1 MRIPDSLHGT
11 PAGHRLGCRGA
22 ECANWHT
29 DLMTCAEAAQRYK
42 RDYAYIRQVDAGTAT
57 AAKEVFEKA
66 APRIVKETPAAS
78 KKRARKTVK
87 AKAIRRQGAKAVD
100 SNGRHGSK
108 MQADRGCVADCPEEA
123 LGRDSCQTVRAAQL
137 KRDNARAQARR
148 DARKLEGLLGSI
160 PAVGPLRH
168 GTRFGARNGCDTI
181 DACPEKAAG
190 RLSCVEVRRG
200 LDNAYTAKRR
210 AVRDAALVAA

>member
-1 MRIPDSLHGT
+1 MSIPDFPHGT
-11 PAGHRLGCRGA
+11 PAGHRLGCRGP
-22 ECANWHT
+22 ECTNWHT

-57 AAKEVFEKA
+57 AAKEVFEKV
-66 APRIVKETPAAS
+66 APRVVKETPAAS

-148 DARKLEGLLGSI
+148 DARKLEGLLATV
-160 PAVGPLRH
+160 PAVGALQH
-168 GTRFGARNGCDTI
+168 GTRFGARNGCDTVE
-181 DACPEKAAG
+181 ACPEKAVG
-190 RLSCVEVRRG
+190 RLSCVEVRRAA
-200 LDNAYTAKRR
+200 DNAYTAKRR
-210 AVRDAALVAA
+210 AVRDAARVAA

>member
-22 ECANWHT
+22 ECLNRHT
-29 DLMTCAEAAQRYK
+29 NLMTCEEAALRY
-42 RDYAYIRQVDAGTAT
+42 RGDYAYIKAVDAGTAT
-57 AAKEVFEKA
+57 TEKYSA
-66 APRIVKETPAAS
+66 PKLAPRIVKETPAAS

-168 GTRFGARNGCDTI
+168 GTRFGARNGCNTV

-190 RLSCVEVRRG
+190 RLSCVEVRR
-200 LDNAYTAKRR
+200 AQEIVYKAKRR
-210 AVRDAALVAA
+210 ALRDAARVAA